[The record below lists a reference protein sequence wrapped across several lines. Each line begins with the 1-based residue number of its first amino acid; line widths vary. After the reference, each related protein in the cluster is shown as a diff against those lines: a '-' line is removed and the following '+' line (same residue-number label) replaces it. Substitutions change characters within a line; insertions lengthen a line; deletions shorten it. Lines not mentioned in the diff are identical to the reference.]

1 MEDVCCHSGVATWV
15 CFQADAQ
22 CWPYPWSPDECPA
35 SLGTRSRQLILAG
48 HGKDR
53 CWSPSAVLGTAPMAQ
68 GARAG
73 WQNSIPRCIPAHG
86 VMGRQDP
93 QGGQCQTRSS
103 RALMAKRVIPACPQL
118 HPQWKDP
125 KQQCRTHVFTVLW
138 GFPCQLCPSP
148 GQQHPQDAAGRAGW
162 GQTPSGA
169 TVHMCHRLDTRRTD
183 WKPPMEPPWRYLG
196 FLGLSSR
203 LSGTQRGSDRSSRE
217 HSPQP
222 RQRILPAGLP
232 LFGALLSLRT
242 ARHRREHQGLGIVAL
257 NCLHTCK
264 EYGISGLFHLR
275 FLPTQPSRMLSVELK
290 FRETRRRNW
299 LSLALTAEDT
309 ETKKTSFGNP
319 REMGFHTN
327 LSHRRI
333 FAQPCRS
340 AAARPGTGAAGCS
353 ALRSYLGDVPARARE
368 DQPVL
373 G

>member
-1 MEDVCCHSGVATWV
+1 MPCLTWNTIP
-15 CFQADAQ
+15 AAHP
-22 CWPYPWSPDECPA
+22 CWPWKGPLLEPECCVGDSSHGTGSTGRLAELHPTVHPCSWSDGE
-35 SLGTRSRQLILAG
+35 AG
-48 HGKDR
+48 
-53 CWSPSAVLGTAPMAQ
+53 SPG
-68 GARAG
+68 RAL
-73 WQNSIPRCIPAHG
+73 QSST
-86 VMGRQDP
+86 
-93 QGGQCQTRSS
+93 GQCQTRSS
-103 RALMAKRVIPACPQL
+103 RALMAKRVIPACLQL

-162 GQTPSGA
+162 GQAPSGA

-299 LSLALTAEDT
+299 LSLAPTAEDT

-333 FAQPCRS
+333 FAQPRRS